1 MTVELDTQT
10 ADAPI
15 AEDVVAEAAPA
26 TEAEQQE
33 ATFDPAAYYGDETD
47 ADPGASDDEGE
58 ADPDADPDADTETEA
73 EPIDAPLSW
82 AKDAKEVFAT
92 LPREAQEII
101 ATRERDREVA
111 VQAKFREAA
120 QTRQVV
126 ETEART
132 ALQTIMTNHQQAL
145 AQYAA
150 QIEVQQP
157 DPRLLNSED
166 PAHRTLYFQQ
176 EAAYR
181 AASAQREQLTQQ
193 MQEAQQHAE
202 AIAHHQQQAE
212 LQAEHELLE
221 EKLGTDWSDPS
232 SRAKLL
238 ETLTPI
244 AAELGYPQE
253 LIRQARACD
262 ILAMK
267 NVATLKAKAEKWDA
281 YNKTKMVPVRAARGN
296 PIPPTA
302 RAGSPVA
309 RQQAPK
315 DIVSQLYPND
325 VRRN

>member
-1 MTVELDTQT
+1 MNLDDQPVTDVA
-10 ADAPI
+10 ADAIDP
-15 AEDVVAEAAPA
+15 AVVPPAIGEPQRHDDNVDPADFYADDAAP
-26 TEAEQQE
+26 
-33 ATFDPAAYYGDETD
+33 D
-47 ADPGASDDEGE
+47 
-58 ADPDADPDADTETEA
+58 DPDAEPAGPDAEPDALDDPDPDA
-73 EPIDAPLSW
+73 EPIPAPLSW
-82 AKDAKEVFAT
+82 AKDAKDEFAK
-92 LPREAQEII
+92 LPRATQEII
-101 ATRERDREVA
+101 ATRERDREVFL
-111 VQAKFREAA
+111 QAKSREAA
-120 QTRQVV
+120 QTRQAV

-145 AQYAA
+145 ATYAA

-157 DPRLLNSED
+157 DLRLLNSQD
-166 PAHRTLYFQQ
+166 PAHRDLYFQQ

-212 LQAEHELLE
+212 LQAEHQLLE

-253 LIRQARACD
+253 LISQARACD

-267 NVATLKAKAEKWDA
+267 NVAALKAKADKWDA
-281 YNKTKMVPVRAARGN
+281 YNKTKMVPVRAARGA

-302 RAGSPVA
+302 RPIAPNGSRAPVSIEA
-309 RQQAPK
+309 QM
-315 DIVSQLYPND
+315 YPDD